1 MKKIALDNYFYGEQT
16 ISIEHGK
23 IEPVI
28 AMIKTEITKI
38 EDKIQIIETEKTKL
52 ENQTKELII

>member
-28 AMIKTEITKI
+28 AMIRTEITKI
-38 EDKIQIIETEKTKL
+38 KDKIQIIEGEKTKI
-52 ENQTKELII
+52 EN

>member
-1 MKKIALDNYFYGEQT
+1 
-16 ISIEHGK
+16 
-23 IEPVI
+23 
-28 AMIKTEITKI
+28 MIKTEITKI